1 MDIFVLFY
9 SLLFYA
15 IGRWVKHSPSV
26 MAGYYSI
33 PKERRER
40 VARRTTDYLYKAF
53 CWITV
58 LMVVAYVA
66 MRLTGMDK
74 ILSGCL
80 STVVI
85 STIGTVW
92 AAVSVQRY
100 NKPLE

>member
-1 MDIFVLFY
+1 MDIFVLLY

-40 VARRTTDYLYKAF
+40 VARQTADCFYKAS
-53 CWITV
+53 CWMAA
-58 LMVVAYVA
+58 LMVVAHA
-66 MRLTGMDK
+66 LMRLAGVDK

-80 STVVI
+80 STVII
-85 STIGTVW
+85 STIGTIGTAIW
-92 AAVSVQRY
+92 VQRY
-100 NKPLE
+100 NRPVQ